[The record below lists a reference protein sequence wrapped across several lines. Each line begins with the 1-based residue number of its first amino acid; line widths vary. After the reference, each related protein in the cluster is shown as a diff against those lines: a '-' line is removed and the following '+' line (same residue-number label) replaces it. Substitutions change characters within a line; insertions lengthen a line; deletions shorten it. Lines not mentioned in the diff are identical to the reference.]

1 MAHTGEVE
9 MTAWCH
15 PRGRKSASPALSSQ
29 TIGEEAATLGWV
41 VATFG
46 AKTLSLATLWRTCGK
61 GEGGKGLVADLW
73 EEKAREGG
81 LWRIWGKRKG
91 GNGGR

>member
-1 MAHTGEVE
+1 

-29 TIGEEAATLGWV
+29 TMGEEAATLGWV

-46 AKTLSLATLWRTCGK
+46 AKTLNLATLWRTCGK
-61 GEGGKGLVADLW
+61 GEGGKGVVADLG
-73 EEKAREGG
+73 EEKGREWGEMRREGG
-81 LWRIWGKRKG
+81 
-91 GNGGR
+91 